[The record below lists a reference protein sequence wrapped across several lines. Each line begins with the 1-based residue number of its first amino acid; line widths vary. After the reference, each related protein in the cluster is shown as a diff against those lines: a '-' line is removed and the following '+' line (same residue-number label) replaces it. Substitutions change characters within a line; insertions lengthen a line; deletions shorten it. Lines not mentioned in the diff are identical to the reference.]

1 LSYSILF
8 FSVILCRVPL
18 YYITSHFLRRLI
30 LLLTLFDIILPYFIK
45 HQLSE
50 ARARLANTKGKK
62 AKRKARERQLEE
74 SRRLSMLQK
83 RRELKAAGV
92 ESKLVGVK
100 KRKYID
106 YAREIPF
113 QQLVP
118 SGFYD
123 VGDERVASKAITIDP
138 RVQGLELS
146 KMEGRHQKEEED
158 KEKQRDKKRLKT
170 LFKANA
176 PLAVMNLSE
185 NNDPSTLRRRSTLSL
200 PAPQGD
206 HSPLLLR
213 LPLPLFSLRLPFL
226 RPPSLPF
233 PHYFPLCYKCF
244 YFYQL
249 FLYSLY

>member
-1 LSYSILF
+1 
-8 FSVILCRVPL
+8 
-18 YYITSHFLRRLI
+18 
-30 LLLTLFDIILPYFIK
+30 
-45 HQLSE
+45 LSE

-206 HSPLLLR
+206 HFTLSPSPTSSPP
-213 LPLPLFSLRLPFL
+213 PLPLSLLTFHSPFL
-226 RPPSLPF
+226 PTLPSLLS
-233 PHYFPLCYKCF
+233 HLRTLF
-244 YFYQL
+244 Y
-249 FLYSLY
+249 S

>member
-1 LSYSILF
+1 
-8 FSVILCRVPL
+8 
-18 YYITSHFLRRLI
+18 
-30 LLLTLFDIILPYFIK
+30 
-45 HQLSE
+45 
-50 ARARLANTKGKK
+50 
-62 AKRKARERQLEE
+62 
-74 SRRLSMLQK
+74 MLQK

-123 VGDERVASKAITIDP
+123 VGDENAASKSVFVDP
-138 RVQGLELS
+138 KVQGLELA

-176 PLAVMNLSE
+176 PLAILNISE
-185 NNDPSTLRRRSTLSL
+185 DNDPTTLRRRSNLSL
-200 PAPQGD
+200 PAPQGTNSVNENED
-206 HSPLLLR
+206 VTGR
-213 LPLPLFSLRLPFL
+213 
-226 RPPSLPF
+226 
-233 PHYFPLCYKCF
+233 
-244 YFYQL
+244 Q
-249 FLYSLY
+249 

>member
-1 LSYSILF
+1 
-8 FSVILCRVPL
+8 
-18 YYITSHFLRRLI
+18 
-30 LLLTLFDIILPYFIK
+30 
-45 HQLSE
+45 
-50 ARARLANTKGKK
+50 
-62 AKRKARERQLEE
+62 
-74 SRRLSMLQK
+74 MLQK

-123 VGDERVASKAITIDP
+123 VGDERKASKTVSIDP
-138 RVQGLELS
+138 KTQGLELA

-176 PLAVMNLSE
+176 PLAVLNLSE
-185 NNDPSTLRRRSTLSL
+185 QNDPTTLRRRSSLSL
-200 PAPQGD
+200 PAPQGEKRREEKRREEKGRKEKRREEKAD
-206 HSPLLLR
+206 R
-213 LPLPLFSLRLPFL
+213 EGKR
-226 RPPSLPF
+226 RDE
-233 PHYFPLCYKCF
+233 KRWEGKGREER
-244 YFYQL
+244 
-249 FLYSLY
+249 

>member
-1 LSYSILF
+1 
-8 FSVILCRVPL
+8 
-18 YYITSHFLRRLI
+18 
-30 LLLTLFDIILPYFIK
+30 
-45 HQLSE
+45 
-50 ARARLANTKGKK
+50 
-62 AKRKARERQLEE
+62 
-74 SRRLSMLQK
+74 MLQK

-123 VGDERVASKAITIDP
+123 VGDERKASKTVSIDP
-138 RVQGLELS
+138 KTQGLELA

-176 PLAVMNLSE
+176 PLAVLNLSE
-185 NNDPSTLRRRSTLSL
+185 QNDPTTLRRRSSLSL
-200 PAPQGD
+200 PAPQGEKGREEKGREGKGREG
-206 HSPLLLR
+206 R
-213 LPLPLFSLRLPFL
+213 LGGDNREEKG
-226 RPPSLPF
+226 REE
-233 PHYFPLCYKCF
+233 KGDKAGGR
-244 YFYQL
+244 
-249 FLYSLY
+249 

>member
-1 LSYSILF
+1 M
-8 FSVILCRVPL
+8 
-18 YYITSHFLRRLI
+18 
-30 LLLTLFDIILPYFIK
+30 
-45 HQLSE
+45 
-50 ARARLANTKGKK
+50 ANTKGKK
-62 AKRKARERQLEE
+62 AKRKARERQLDE

-92 ESKLVGVK
+92 ESKLVGMK

-123 VGDERVASKAITIDP
+123 VGDENTASKSVFVDP
-138 RVQGLELS
+138 KVQGLELA

-176 PLAVMNLSE
+176 PLAILNISE
-185 NNDPSTLRRRSTLSL
+185 DNDPTSLRRRSNLSL
-200 PAPQGD
+200 PAPQGE
-206 HSPLLLR
+206 SMK
-213 LPLPLFSLRLPFL
+213 F
-226 RPPSLPF
+226 
-233 PHYFPLCYKCF
+233 
-244 YFYQL
+244 
-249 FLYSLY
+249 

>member
-1 LSYSILF
+1 MF
-8 FSVILCRVPL
+8 H
-18 YYITSHFLRRLI
+18 YITSRFLRCLTLLLKLFYII
-30 LLLTLFDIILPYFIK
+30 LLYSIK
-45 HQLSE
+45 YQLSE

-123 VGDERVASKAITIDP
+123 VGDERVASKSITIDP
-138 RVQGLELS
+138 RIQGLELS

-200 PAPQGD
+200 PAPQGG
-206 HSPLLLR
+206 HFTLSPSSSLSAYFPFALPPSPPLITFSFTTTLLL
-213 LPLPLFSLRLPFL
+213 LPIFSLLFSLI
-226 RPPSLPF
+226 
-233 PHYFPLCYKCF
+233 
-244 YFYQL
+244 
-249 FLYSLY
+249 

>member
-1 LSYSILF
+1 MHCTQLQVSFHIYLHNSLILF
-8 FSVILCRVPL
+8 SCVF
-18 YYITSHFLRRLI
+18 FLLM
-30 LLLTLFDIILPYFIK
+30 K
-45 HQLSE
+45 LSE

-123 VGDERVASKAITIDP
+123 VGEERVASKTVSIDP
-138 RVQGLELS
+138 KVQGLELA

-176 PLAVMNLSE
+176 PLAVLNLSE
-185 NNDPSTLRRRSTLSL
+185 QNDPTTLRRRSTLSL
-200 PAPQGD
+200 PAPQGKR
-206 HSPLLLR
+206 HR
-213 LPLPLFSLRLPFL
+213 NE
-226 RPPSLPF
+226 
-233 PHYFPLCYKCF
+233 
-244 YFYQL
+244 
-249 FLYSLY
+249 

>member
-1 LSYSILF
+1 M
-8 FSVILCRVPL
+8 
-18 YYITSHFLRRLI
+18 
-30 LLLTLFDIILPYFIK
+30 
-45 HQLSE
+45 
-50 ARARLANTKGKK
+50 ANTKGKK
-62 AKRKARERQLEE
+62 AKRKARERQLDE

-123 VGDERVASKAITIDP
+123 VGDENAASKSVFVDP
-138 RVQGLELS
+138 KVQGLELA

-176 PLAVMNLSE
+176 PLAILNISE
-185 NNDPSTLRRRSTLSL
+185 DNDPTTLRRRSNLSL
-200 PAPQGD
+200 PAPQGTNSVNENED
-206 HSPLLLR
+206 VTGR
-213 LPLPLFSLRLPFL
+213 
-226 RPPSLPF
+226 
-233 PHYFPLCYKCF
+233 
-244 YFYQL
+244 Q
-249 FLYSLY
+249 

>member
-1 LSYSILF
+1 
-8 FSVILCRVPL
+8 
-18 YYITSHFLRRLI
+18 
-30 LLLTLFDIILPYFIK
+30 
-45 HQLSE
+45 
-50 ARARLANTKGKK
+50 
-62 AKRKARERQLEE
+62 
-74 SRRLSMLQK
+74 MLQK

-123 VGDERVASKAITIDP
+123 VGDERKASKTVSIDP
-138 RVQGLELS
+138 KTQGLELA

-176 PLAVMNLSE
+176 PLAVLNLSE
-185 NNDPSTLRRRSTLSL
+185 QNDPTTLRRRSSLSL
-200 PAPQGD
+200 PAPQGEK
-206 HSPLLLR
+206 R
-213 LPLPLFSLRLPFL
+213 REEK
-226 RPPSLPF
+226 RRER
-233 PHYFPLCYKCF
+233 KKREEKRREGR
-244 YFYQL
+244 
-249 FLYSLY
+249 